1 MQNLSK
7 RVNTYLMQ
15 KWFVL
20 WRLKRLFL
28 RGKRKLKVDLGEL
41 EREGESLS
49 SFLRSKLKADVSL
62 RGDKLFVD
70 SDFCSPS
77 ELRRLVNKF
86 VYHRNLNH
94 TYWVALE
101 DNVVKLHKFKRSE
114 KKGKQKKGTIPSTIK
129 HGW

>member
-1 MQNLSK
+1 
-7 RVNTYLMQ
+7 
-15 KWFVL
+15 
-20 WRLKRLFL
+20 LFL

-49 SFLRSKLKADVSL
+49 SFLRSKLKADLTL
-62 RGDKLFVD
+62 RGNKIFVD
-70 SDFCSPS
+70 SDFSS
-77 ELRRLVNKF
+77 SKELKRLVNKF

-101 DNVVKLHKFKRSE
+101 GNVVKLHKFNRSE
-114 KKGKQKKGTIPSTIK
+114 KKGKEKKGDIPSTIK